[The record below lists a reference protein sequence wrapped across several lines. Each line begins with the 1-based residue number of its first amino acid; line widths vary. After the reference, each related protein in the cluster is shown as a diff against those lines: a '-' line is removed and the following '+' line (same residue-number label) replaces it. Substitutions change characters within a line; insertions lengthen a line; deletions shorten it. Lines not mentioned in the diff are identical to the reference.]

1 MDNNNIKRT
10 NNTFKSKGN
19 LNAFD
24 RYTILCRFVAVKS
37 MQFSNSLDCLETA
50 PTPDANGTEKQI
62 IELVAHQ
69 NLSILFVTDEQ

>member
-1 MDNNNIKRT
+1 MPIR
-10 NNTFKSKGN
+10 
-19 LNAFD
+19 
-24 RYTILCRFVAVKS
+24 CRQIDAVF
-37 MQFSNSLDCLETA
+37 QLVDCLETA